1 MQIIMKLINKK
12 ITTAYVLI
20 LLMFFNVSCSR
31 SPDRALVISKLK
43 NSAKLASVEY
53 VVSKII
59 TTKDQNWLAKDAYF
73 FAETEATIKAGIDL
87 DKLKAEDIKIDGT
100 RISILLPPIEIIN
113 FSYPA
118 EGFKVI
124 EKYTDQA
131 AIFKW
136 NAINVAAKDDLYRQG
151 EADIRMSLDDLG
163 IVKTAEK
170 NTRTLLTSILRLS
183 GFDEIYIN
191 FKKSKKL
198 NTQDESLLK
207 ELQEFL
213 NRKKS

>member
-1 MQIIMKLINKK
+1 MKLIIKK
-12 ITTAYVLI
+12 LGTCTLI
-20 LLMFFNVSCSR
+20 LLLLFNTSCNQN
-31 SPDRALVISKLK
+31 PDRALVISKLK
-43 NSAKLASVEY
+43 NSAKLATVEY
-53 VVSKII
+53 VVTKVI
-59 TTKDQNWLAKDAYF
+59 TTRDQNWLAKDAYF

-87 DKLKAEDIKIDGT
+87 DKLREEDIKIDGT

-136 NAINVAAKDDLYRQG
+136 NSINVATKDDLYRQG
-151 EADIRMSLDDLG
+151 EADIRQSIDDLG
-163 IVKTAEK
+163 IVKTAQK
-170 NTRTLLTSILRLS
+170 NTRMLLTTILRLS

-191 FKKSKKL
+191 FKKSEKL
-198 NTQDESLLK
+198 NTQDENLLK

>member
-1 MQIIMKLINKK
+1 MKLIIKK
-12 ITTAYVLI
+12 LAAFALI
-20 LLMFFNVSCSR
+20 LLLLFNTSCNR
-31 SPDRALVISKLK
+31 NPDRALVISKLK
-43 NSAKLASVEY
+43 NSAKLATVEY
-53 VVSKII
+53 VVTKVI
-59 TTKDQNWLAKDAYF
+59 TTRDQNWLAKDAYF

-87 DKLKAEDIKIDGT
+87 DKLREEDIKINGT

-131 AIFKW
+131 ALFKW
-136 NAINVAAKDDLYRQG
+136 NSINVATKDDLYRQG
-151 EADIRMSLDDLG
+151 ETDIRQSIDDLG
-163 IVKTAEK
+163 IVKTAQK
-170 NTRTLLTSILRLS
+170 NTRMLLTSILRLS
-183 GFDEIYIN
+183 GFNEIYID
-191 FKKSKKL
+191 FKKSEKL
-198 NTQDESLLK
+198 NTQDENLLK

>member
-1 MQIIMKLINKK
+1 MKLILKNLSVL
-12 ITTAYVLI
+12 VLI
-20 LLMFFNVSCSR
+20 LLLIFNSSCNR
-31 SPDRALVISKLK
+31 NPDRALVISKLK

-53 VVSKII
+53 VVSKVI
-59 TTKDQNWLAKDAYF
+59 TTHDQNWLAKDAYF
-73 FAETEATIKAGIDL
+73 FAETQASIKAGIDL
-87 DKLKAEDIKIDGT
+87 DKLQEEDIKIDGT

-124 EKYTDQA
+124 KKYTDQA

-136 NAINVAAKDDLYRQG
+136 NTINVASKDDLYRQG
-151 EADIRMSLDDLG
+151 EADIRESIDDLG
-163 IVKTAEK
+163 IVKTAQK
-170 NTRTLLTSILRLS
+170 NTRLLLTSILRLS
-183 GFDEIYIN
+183 GFDEIYIS
-191 FKKSKKL
+191 FKKSEKL
-198 NTQDESLLK
+198 NTQDENLLK